1 MPDSILMLRGHRE
14 SSMLCVA
21 LENFTAIIVD
31 YDTKSIIR
39 KFQGHT
45 AAITDA
51 CFSPDSLWLLTSSM
65 DCTIKTWD
73 IPSSYMIDHFRMPQP
88 CVSLAMSPAGNYLAT
103 AHVDFLGIY
112 LWANK
117 TLYENVP
124 LRSID
129 PLSEAPMLE
138 LPSLAFYETLED
150 DFMKIKLEDEDGEG
164 ELIKIDYK
172 TPDQLDSQLITLSTL
187 AESKWRNLLNL
198 DVIKKRNKPKE
209 APKKP
214 RQAPFFLPT
223 VAGLEVKFD
232 LNGVEIQ
239 EESRVRTNLVENLT
253 AFGSVLKKSR
263 GEGNYK
269 TSIQHIINLN
279 PSMIDFEV
287 KSLDPM
293 NGGSIE
299 LMLDFLKMLVEMFD
313 SNLNF
318 ELAQSYLA
326 LFLKHHEKLVIDNQV
341 LNEFLDTVEAAQNKT
356 WSLVENQLLY
366 GIGVVSNLRNFC

>member
-1 MPDSILMLRGHRE
+1 
-14 SSMLCVA
+14 
-21 LENFTAIIVD
+21 
-31 YDTKSIIR
+31 
-39 KFQGHT
+39 
-45 AAITDA
+45 
-51 CFSPDSLWLLTSSM
+51 
-65 DCTIKTWD
+65 
-73 IPSSYMIDHFRMPQP
+73 MPQP